1 MDILINFKDRLR
13 ISTVR
18 LALIN
23 SLLFVMG
30 SFITIGIVYW
40 QVTVFMEHRV
50 DHIIDVYAAEFNNIQ
65 VPQVL
70 ARVDE
75 FIKRDS
81 RKIDLYGVF
90 TKEGKK
96 VSGNLRYLPPEIGT
110 DGQIREFKNKFK
122 VENSFES
129 DEPTYNLARAKVLK
143 IDQDLRLVVG
153 RDISEFA
160 AIRQIL
166 LNGLILGSSIV
177 LIFGLIIGFVL
188 GIRPLARIAVM
199 KEITQE
205 IMLGNFSLRIP
216 ISKRLDELDML
227 AGTVNLMLTETEKL
241 LLDIKGVSSTIA
253 HDLRTPLTRVR
264 LLLNNGLT
272 LNDIQNNNLAEQN
285 FELFTKSIY
294 ETDTLLH
301 RFSAV
306 LRIAEIENHM
316 RKSGFQMI
324 DPKII
329 LEQILEMFEP
339 LAEARGINLVLNTQS
354 NEEIFADSALML
366 EAISNLVDNAIK
378 FSNSPLFEHIKESN
392 VLPSPSTVQI
402 DLVTTNGQTVIQV
415 SDFGIG
421 MSKEVVEYLNSTDT
435 RSYLNNANKQIFFGS
450 TQLFKNKNY
459 LNENSTTNIRSEVKS
474 VQSSEKILGSG
485 LGQSL
490 GHGLGLGIVKAILRL
505 HQFELIANSTPQGTQ
520 IKIHCQ

>member
-30 SFITIGIVYW
+30 SLITIGIVYW

-50 DHIIDVYAAEFNNIQ
+50 DHIIDVYAADFNNIG

-70 ARVDE
+70 DRVE
-75 FIKRDS
+75 EYIKRDS

-90 TKEGKK
+90 TGEGAKI
-96 VSGNLRYLPPEIGT
+96 SGNLRYLPPEIGT
-110 DGQIREFKNKFK
+110 DGQIREFKNISQAEKY
-122 VENSFES
+122 FES
-129 DEPTYNLARAKVLK
+129 DEPTFNLARAKVMK
-143 IDQDLRLVVG
+143 IDQNLRLVVG

-177 LIFGLIIGFVL
+177 LIFGLIIGLVL
-188 GIRPLARIAVM
+188 GIRPLARIAVI
-199 KEITQE
+199 KEISQE

-227 AGTVNLMLTETEKL
+227 AVTVNLMLTETEKL

-264 LLLNNGLT
+264 FLLSNGLA
-272 LNDIQNNNLAEQN
+272 LNDIQNNNLAAEN
-285 FELFTKSIY
+285 FEIFNKSIY
-294 ETDTLLH
+294 ETDQLLQ
-301 RFSAV
+301 RFTAL

-316 RKSGFQMI
+316 RKSGFKKV

-329 LEQILEMFEP
+329 LEQIIEMFEP
-339 LAEARGINLVLNTQS
+339 LAEARGVNLILNIVS
-354 NEEIFADSALML
+354 HEEIFADSSLML

-378 FSNSPLFEHIKESN
+378 FSNPPSTEHIEVFNS
-392 VLPSPSTVQI
+392 SSTVQI
-402 DLVTTNGQTVIQV
+402 DLLSINDQTIIQV
-415 SDFGIG
+415 SDAGTG
-421 MSKEVVEYLNSTDT
+421 MTKELVEYLNSTHTKSNLHNSHDE
-435 RSYLNNANKQIFFGS
+435 IFS
-450 TQLFKNKNY
+450 ESIQLIKNKKE
-459 LNENSTTNIRSEVKS
+459 LNQNSPTNSKLKSRSA
-474 VQSSEKILGSG
+474 QSFGKI
-485 LGQSL
+485 L

-505 HQFELIANSTPQGTQ
+505 HQFELVANSNAQGTQ
-520 IKIHCQ
+520 IKIYCK